1 MEIGGKACESHILS
15 VPYRRI
21 VPVTPLQ
28 IAVTRGHLNMCG
40 LLKLKLPSI
49 LHMSRNSPEQPLSQL
64 HKLLQSALV
73 FVYAKLSNLHTVCI
87 CQIVPWKS
95 CSNPNINNGLGVCGQ
110 REPV

>member
-40 LLKLKLPSI
+40 LLKLKLPCPYFTCREI
-49 LHMSRNSPEQPLSQL
+49 LQ
-64 HKLLQSALV
+64 
-73 FVYAKLSNLHTVCI
+73 
-87 CQIVPWKS
+87 
-95 CSNPNINNGLGVCGQ
+95 NNH
-110 REPV
+110 